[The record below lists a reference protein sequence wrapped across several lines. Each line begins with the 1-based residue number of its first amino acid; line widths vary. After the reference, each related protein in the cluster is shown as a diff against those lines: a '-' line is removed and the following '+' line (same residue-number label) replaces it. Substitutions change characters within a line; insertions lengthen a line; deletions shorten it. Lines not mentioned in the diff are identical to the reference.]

1 MQWISCLEIW
11 QSIIPIE
18 NKLGFNLGFFFCI
31 YFCVL
36 FLANH
41 AFSIKFI
48 ADFYFVAPELQ
59 KKHEIVEFHGFTR
72 DDLAELPKPIPLP
85 EPMIDMLLKNDL
97 FIRTSKSSVAKV
109 IKQFIIP
116 KKAVRSAK
124 SAVRPTDARASAAKK
139 SKAQQRYNPLP
150 TSNSEVRRSSRL
162 AEQTARRVV
171 RSMSMS

>member
-1 MQWISCLEIW
+1 M
-11 QSIIPIE
+11 
-18 NKLGFNLGFFFCI
+18 
-31 YFCVL
+31 
-36 FLANH
+36 
-41 AFSIKFI
+41 
-48 ADFYFVAPELQ
+48 APELQ

-124 SAVRPTDARASAAKK
+124 SAVRPTDARAKK